1 MRIETLAVHAGTDV
15 DEASQ
20 AVMPPIVLSTT
31 FARAEDGSY
40 PKAHVYSRTS
50 NPNRAELETAMA
62 ALEGGTVGLAFASG
76 MAAIAAVLQ
85 ALSPGD
91 HVLVPSDC
99 YHGTVR
105 LLREVF
111 DRWQVRFDFVDMTD
125 LGAIERAVRP
135 ETKLVWIETP
145 SNPLLRIVDVA
156 GAAAIARR
164 IGAIS
169 VCDNTWATPLLQRPL
184 DLGCDVVMH
193 STTKYLGGHSDVLG
207 GVLVAKHQ
215 DAFAEKLIAV
225 QRLAGAVAAPFDCWL
240 VRRGIRSLAARM
252 RQHCESAEALAQFL
266 AGHPRVARVH
276 YPGLPTHPGHQLAR
290 RQMSRFGG
298 MLSFEVA
305 GDGAAAMRVAAGV
318 RVFTR
323 ATSLGGTE
331 SLIEHR
337 ASIEGPQSATPQ
349 TLLRVST
356 GLEHAEDLVGDLAQA
371 LDRTQ

>member
-111 DRWQVRFDFVDMTD
+111 DRWQVRFDFVDITD